1 MNDILA
7 VTASSNVETHVFPPL
22 TLADRS
28 CAVSSLSTQAL
39 VRVVK
44 GKQDLLFDSHHFNT
58 HQATLI
64 AEGWTVYE
72 DIRDSINP
80 HVAQPDTA

>member
-7 VTASSNVETHVFPPL
+7 VTAAPDTEKHVFPPL
-22 TLADRS
+22 TLSDRS

-44 GKQDLLFDSHHFNT
+44 GKQDLLFDKHTFEKF
-58 HQATLI
+58 QATLI
-64 AEGWTVYE
+64 GQGWTVYE

-80 HVAQPDTA
+80 QAKPPVL

>member
-7 VTASSNVETHVFPPL
+7 VKAASDAETHVFPPL
-22 TLADRS
+22 TLSDRS

-44 GKQDLLFDSHHFNT
+44 GKQDLLFDSHSFNKY
-58 HQATLI
+58 QASLI
-64 AEGWTVYE
+64 AEGWSVYE
-72 DIRDSINP
+72 DIRSTIDP
-80 HVAQPDTA
+80 HAKSDAS